1 MMAEYNDLI
10 EGPLDYS
17 DPYCIDIYEFKLNAE
32 GNYVLEPV
40 EERKTYSRFTG
51 DIFEEDEFT
60 RVAPLENEF
69 KSVINSNPK
78 TFLYFFHKLPSLFYK
93 KKRNKFFLLKKVSY
107 SRKLK
112 NKVFKYLMNENNTHP
127 IFFIKNVLSNY
138 KVSFDGLEE
147 EYLYTSFDNLRNL
160 KFSGRETLFFLSIEG
175 FFDEYKLNTSASI
188 DDKEEIINSSD
199 SVSSEEKDV
208 YTLTS
213 KLNASLKELNKHK
226 KMSVASMPYNF
237 NNVSIND
244 GRISKNIKD
253 DIDDAK
259 INAYL
264 KNNSKL
270 IESVMQ
276 SSGPIGTLKNEE
288 TIDSVLISSL
298 NTTCVNTL
306 IEKNNKSTT
315 IGSAEANKTFDD
327 LLIESKENQANNSVS
342 MLSNKNILTPDLITE
357 ENKETTS
364 LASLEKSCTKS
375 EELNTSAETI
385 SSNNTFVN
393 NETKIINEPIIK
405 EAQKST
411 IPKAQFNEHF
421 IYKLDLINED

>member
-1 MMAEYNDLI
+1 
-10 EGPLDYS
+10 
-17 DPYCIDIYEFKLNAE
+17 
-32 GNYVLEPV
+32 
-40 EERKTYSRFTG
+40 
-51 DIFEEDEFT
+51 
-60 RVAPLENEF
+60 
-69 KSVINSNPK
+69 
-78 TFLYFFHKLPSLFYK
+78 
-93 KKRNKFFLLKKVSY
+93 
-107 SRKLK
+107 
-112 NKVFKYLMNENNTHP
+112 MNENNTHP

-244 GRISKNIKD
+244 GRTSKNIKD
-253 DIDDAK
+253 DIDDVK

-298 NTTCVNTL
+298 NTTRVNTL

-315 IGSAEANKTFDD
+315 IGSVEANKTFDD
-327 LLIESKENQANNSVS
+327 LLIESKENQANNFVS

-357 ENKETTS
+357 ENKETTR

-375 EELNTSAETI
+375 EELNTSAETM

-393 NETKIINEPIIK
+393 NETKSISEPIIK